1 MAPPLYMDAEI
12 RPNRSLSRRGLHV
25 LLGVVVAF
33 NLMIAVFLLGVGAP
47 LVLPFL
53 GLDVAAIWLALNA
66 SFKAAERRER
76 VRVTAE
82 AITVS
87 REDEKGA
94 RVVWT
99 SPTAF
104 TGVDLDQPGEHEARV
119 RLRIYRRRLTLA
131 RALSPPERV
140 EFAAALRRAI
150 REARAERYPLPGVGA
165 GAQA

>member
-1 MAPPLYMDAEI
+1 MAPPLYMDAVI

-33 NLMIAVFLLGVGAP
+33 NLMIAVFLLAVGAP

-53 GLDVAAIWLALNA
+53 GLDVAAMWLALNA
-66 SFKAAERRER
+66 NFKAAERQER

-94 RVVWT
+94 RLVWT

-104 TGVDLDQPGEHEARV
+104 TGVDIDQPGEHEARV
-119 RLRIYRRRLTLA
+119 RLRIHRRRLTVA

-140 EFAAALRRAI
+140 EFADALRRAI
-150 REARAERYPLPGVGA
+150 REARAERYPAPAAGA
-165 GAQA
+165 GAQT

>member
-1 MAPPLYMDAEI
+1 MAPPLYMDALI
-12 RPNRSLSRRGLHV
+12 KPNRSLSRRGLRV
-25 LLGVVVAF
+25 LLGVVVAC

-76 VRVTAE
+76 VRVTAQS
-82 AITVS
+82 ITVS

-119 RLRIYRRRLTLA
+119 RLRIHRRRLTVA

-150 REARAERYPLPGVGA
+150 GEARAERYPLPGVGA

>member
-1 MAPPLYMDAEI
+1 MAPPLYMDAVI
-12 RPNRSLSRRGLHV
+12 KPSRSLSRRGLRV
-25 LLGVVVAF
+25 LLGAVVAA
-33 NLMIAVFLLGVGAP
+33 NLMIAVFLLVVGAP
-47 LVLPFL
+47 LALPFL

-66 SFKAAERRER
+66 SFRAAERQER

-99 SPTAF
+99 SATAF

-119 RLRIYRRRLTLA
+119 RLRIHRRRLTVA

-140 EFAAALRRAI
+140 EFADALRRAI
-150 REARAERYPLPGVGA
+150 RDARAERYPLPGAGA
-165 GAQA
+165 GAEA

>member
-1 MAPPLYMDAEI
+1 MAAPLYMDAVI
-12 RPNRSLSRRGLHV
+12 KPNRSLSRQGLHV
-25 LLGVVVAF
+25 VLGVVLAF
-33 NLMIAVFLLGVGAP
+33 NLIIALFVLGVGAP

-53 GLDVAAIWLALNA
+53 GLDVAAIWLALYA
-66 SFKAAERRER
+66 SFRAAERRER

-94 RVVWT
+94 RLVWT

-104 TGVDLDQPGEHEARV
+104 TGVDVDQPGEHEARV
-119 RLRIYRRRLTLA
+119 RLRIYRRRLTVA

-140 EFAAALRRAI
+140 EFADALRRAI
-150 REARAERYPLPGVGA
+150 REARAERYPAPGA
-165 GAQA
+165 GAGAPA